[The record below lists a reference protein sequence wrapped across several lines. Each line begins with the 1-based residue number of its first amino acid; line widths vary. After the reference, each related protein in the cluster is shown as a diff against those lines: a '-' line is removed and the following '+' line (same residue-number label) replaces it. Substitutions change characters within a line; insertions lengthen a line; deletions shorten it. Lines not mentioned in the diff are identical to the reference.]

1 MNLKNRLISNLIVP
15 LHHKSRGRIL
25 VITGARQTGKT
36 TLASK
41 VFSEY
46 PLLSM
51 DDPIARPE
59 FSRLSAKDWAK
70 RYPLAVIDE
79 IQKLPSLME
88 TVRAFYGQHREIR
101 YVLLRSRQM
110 LRMICQNITLDNGI
124 MTLYHAAL

>member
-1 MNLKNRLISNLIVP
+1 MNLKNRLIAKLILP
-15 LHHKSRGRIL
+15 LHQKSRGRIL

-41 VFSEY
+41 IFTDY
-46 PLLSM
+46 TMLAM

-59 FSRLSAKDWAK
+59 YSRLSAKDWAR

-88 TVRAFYGQHREIR
+88 TVKAQSAETAE
-101 YVLLRSRQM
+101 VLSPV
-110 LRMICQNITLDNGI
+110 
-124 MTLYHAAL
+124 